1 MEKWS
6 SDSPRVA
13 VTRSVASSADCSHV
27 IGLAEASQRLAPG
40 LTKGNKLA
48 AGRSSDVVWLAH
60 DASPQLWALTQRC
73 AALAERPLRCAEH
86 WQVIRYATG
95 GEYRRHYDAY
105 CPRASKG
112 FAKTTATSGNR
123 VTTCLL
129 YLNTVER
136 GGATRFW
143 RLPSAEDGSGA
154 PPRDVRATE
163 GSVLVFDN
171 CYSAEEGA
179 EEEEKETAPS
189 AATTVAVRHP
199 LSEHSGMPVEAG
211 VKWAANLWFRERP
224 TRQGVATLH
233 RVARQR
239 EGAPATSPPLP
250 PSDAAWFA
258 RFDELSRDA
267 HVEQAEGRRDAALAL
282 LRQAAVHCNMGQLP
296 PRLQRRIDALEL
308 EGGGEEE
315 ESSRLLPPP
324 PSNPSR
330 SGCCACIFDLDGTLV
345 DSTALAFDATNVV
358 LTAAGY
364 AAVTRDDY
372 HAGCMHTTPRRLA
385 LHAIGDP
392 DGLAVGAP
400 LAAAFDAHY
409 IARVDATSA
418 GFFPGVGKML
428 RELVAMGGREEEDS
442 SGGRVRLGVL
452 SNACG
457 DYVRKVLRANIP
469 GLEQEQEQGGLLKP
483 SSALPCDAPIDRAA
497 QLGADDVPKA
507 KPDPVGVRQVLAVLG
522 VAPNPARSWY
532 VGDSPSDGDAARAA
546 GVTAIGVS
554 WGAHSRKRNAPHF
567 DVMCDTVEELRAALV
582 ERVGVALL
590 L

>member
-6 SDSPRVA
+6 SESPRVA

-308 EGGGEEE
+308 EGRGEEE

-428 RELVAMGGREEEDS
+428 RELVAMGGGGG
-442 SGGRVRLGVL
+442 GGRRILRVA
-452 SNACG
+452 ACG
-457 DYVRKVLRANIP
+457 SACSPTRAAITCAKCCGRTYRASSRSRNRAGCLSRRVLCRATHRLIARR
-469 GLEQEQEQGGLLKP
+469 
-483 SSALPCDAPIDRAA
+483 SSARTTFR
-497 QLGADDVPKA
+497 
-507 KPDPVGVRQVLAVLG
+507 RQS
-522 VAPNPARSWY
+522 RT
-532 VGDSPSDGDAARAA
+532 PSACGKCSRCWASHRTPRAA
-546 GVTAIGVS
+546 GTSGIRPPMATRRAPRAS
-554 WGAHSRKRNAPHF
+554 PRSAFRGAH
-567 DVMCDTVEELRAALV
+567 TRASATHRTLM
-582 ERVGVALL
+582 
-590 L
+590 